1 MSTNLLISH
10 IWNPCYNKLYEI
22 EEMRIFMFKTIGVL
36 AHVDAGKTTFSEQLL
51 YHTQSIKERGRVDH
65 KDAYLDN
72 HSIERRRGITIF
84 AEQGRIHFNGDTYTL
99 IDTPG
104 HVDFS
109 PEMERAISVMDYAIL
124 IISAVDG
131 IEGHTETV
139 WHLLRQHHV
148 PTFIFINKI
157 DRDGASVDN
166 VMMEIRKEFSQD
178 ALLITETL
186 TENSLPENVL
196 EWIAERD
203 EELLEQYMEGEVDS
217 LAFFSKLKDMI
228 QNEQAFISMAGSA
241 LKDIGVKEF
250 FEQLSILTD
259 TSYDKNGPFQG
270 KVYKI
275 RHDEQNQR
283 ITFIKAVSG
292 TLHVRDEI
300 NVGEETEKVTEIRLY
315 NGNKFET
322 AQQVEAGEIFAV
334 KGLSTAKIG
343 DVLGGDFARDEFE
356 LVPTLQAKVVYSGT
370 EHIKEVLRY
379 FRMLEAEE
387 PTLRV
392 VWSEKFQDI
401 HVHVMG
407 VIQLEVLV
415 EVAKERFNMDI
426 TFEDP
431 KILYMETIQT
441 TVTGYGHF
449 EPLKHYAE
457 VHLKME
463 PAPRGSGIVFE
474 NDCHADD
481 LSVGYQ
487 RLIEKHLFERD
498 HHGLLTGYPITDIRF
513 TLLTGRAHNK
523 HTEGGDFREATFRA
537 LRQGLEQAEN
547 VLLEPYYRFKMK
559 ADLTHLGR
567 MMTDIQQASG
577 TFEAPEMMEN
587 QVTIIGRAP
596 VSTFM
601 NYSTIF
607 SAYTNGKGA
616 LSLQFDGYDL
626 CHNADEVIE
635 KIGYRKDAD
644 PEYTS
649 SSIFCAKGKG
659 YSVPWDE
666 AEEAMHCLKK

>member
-1 MSTNLLISH
+1 
-10 IWNPCYNKLYEI
+10 
-22 EEMRIFMFKTIGVL
+22 MFKTIGVL

-65 KDAYLDN
+65 QDAYLDN

-84 AEQGRIHFNGDTYTL
+84 AEQGRIQFNGDTYTL

-148 PTFIFINKI
+148 PTFIFLNKI
-157 DRDGASVDN
+157 DRDGASIEN
-166 VMMEIRKEFSQD
+166 VMKEIQKDFSED
-178 ALLITETL
+178 AFYLAEPLN
-186 TENSLPENVL
+186 ENYLPEDVL

-203 EELLEQYMEGEVDS
+203 EFLLEQYMEGDIEYA
-217 LAFFSKLKDMI
+217 AFFTKLQEMIKD
-228 QNEQAFISMAGSA
+228 ERAFICMVGSA

-250 FEQLSILTD
+250 FEQLAILTPTNYQSD
-259 TSYDKNGPFQG
+259 GPFQG
-270 KVYKI
+270 KVFKI
-275 RHDEQNQR
+275 RHDELNQR
-283 ITFIKAVSG
+283 ITFIKALNG

-300 NVGEETEKVTEIRLY
+300 HYDEVSEKVTEIRLY
-315 NGNKFET
+315 NGNKFDA

-334 KGLSTAKIG
+334 KGLSGAEIG
-343 DVLGGDFARDEFE
+343 DMVGGNFARDEFE

-370 EHIKEVLRY
+370 EHIKEILRY

-407 VIQLEVLV
+407 VIQLEVLI
-415 EVAKERFNMDI
+415 EVAKERFQIDI
-426 TFEDP
+426 VFEDP
-431 KILYMETIQT
+431 KILYMETINNC
-441 TVTGYGHF
+441 VTGYGHF

-457 VHLKME
+457 VHLRME
-463 PAPRGSGIVFE
+463 PAPRGSGLKFE
-474 NDCHADD
+474 NACHADD

-498 HHGLLTGYPITDIRF
+498 HHGLLTGYPITDIGF

-559 ADLTHLGR
+559 AELTHLGR

-577 TFEAPEMMEN
+577 TFETPEMNEN
-587 QVTIIGRAP
+587 QVTVMGRAP

-607 SAYTNGKGA
+607 AAYTNGKGA

-626 CHNADEVIE
+626 CHNAEEVIE
-635 KIGYRKDAD
+635 QIGYRKDAD
-644 PEYTS
+644 PEYSS

-659 YSVPWDE
+659 YSVPWNE
-666 AEEAMHCLKK
+666 AEAAMHCLKK